1 MSLREDDGITEQ
13 VANLIHAYNEIKEAQ
28 LTSQDSGM
36 QFKEAE
42 PVHGFVD
49 IVPSQGWGETWMVT
63 NYFKPDHDRPA
74 ICIPHMELQ
83 TAPAFRWEWD
93 YNYFLNLETATVY
106 SGSTIVATV
115 DVWHFMHRRGT
126 TDGSYAWQSVFYTW
140 GTVNTEIG
148 VTISLRSTDTGTH
161 TINIESA
168 EQS

>member
-1 MSLREDDGITEQ
+1 MSSRSEDSIADQ
-13 VANLIHAYNEIKEAQ
+13 VADLLRQYNELKEAQ

-36 QFKEAE
+36 QFKEAT
-42 PVHGFVD
+42 PVSGFVD
-49 IVPSQGWGETWMVT
+49 IVPSQGWGEVWMVT
-63 NYFKPDHDRPA
+63 NKFTPDHARPA

-83 TAPAFRWEWD
+83 TSSAFRWEWV
-93 YNYFLNLETATVY
+93 YNYFLNLESATVY
-106 SGSTIVATV
+106 SGDTIVATV

-140 GTVNTEIG
+140 GTINTDIK

-161 TINIESA
+161 TIQIESA